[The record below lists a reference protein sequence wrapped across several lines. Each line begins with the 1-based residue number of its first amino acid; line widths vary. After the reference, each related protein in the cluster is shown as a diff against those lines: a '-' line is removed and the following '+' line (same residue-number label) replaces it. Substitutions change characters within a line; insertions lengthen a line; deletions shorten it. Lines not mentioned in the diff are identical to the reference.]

1 MSLPL
6 VDDSPTK
13 IDMDPYRMA
22 APRREPPPRPG
33 FVIPIVERLRPN
45 DRLGE
50 VLIFLG
56 IVLPLTVLGTLL
68 LSR

>member
-1 MSLPL
+1 M
-6 VDDSPTK
+6 K
-13 IDMDPYRMA
+13 NDMDPYRTA
-22 APRREPPPRPG
+22 ASRREPPSRPG
-33 FVIPIVERLRPN
+33 FAVPLIERLRPN

-50 VLIFLG
+50 VLLFLG